1 MKNTQNN
8 KTFKFSD
15 KAENLDFYVIGI
27 SSVEKIYKISWQLNN
42 ILGIELSLSD
52 DFSKNSDSENSYSVF
67 SGIFEDLNKFFLIE
81 NKNIKSVLSS
91 KYKNIDY
98 FFILSTETELFNIS
112 NISERLIKSKL
123 FQGVFVI
130 EPCKD
135 LKNTAQVL
143 ISF

>member
-135 LKNTAQVL
+135 LKNTAQDL

>member
-130 EPCKD
+130 ESCKD